1 MSFLED
7 AQAFMQKKS
16 QQETVVDDTRERL
29 IKRLRDEFENA
40 TRTEVERALD
50 KLAEREDIPDNFH
63 SPSIINNQIHSIHI

>member
-1 MSFLED
+1 MSFLDD

-40 TRTEVERALD
+40 TRMEVERALD
-50 KLAEREDIPDNFH
+50 KLTEREGIPDNFDEV
-63 SPSIINNQIHSIHI
+63 IKKVRIWLED